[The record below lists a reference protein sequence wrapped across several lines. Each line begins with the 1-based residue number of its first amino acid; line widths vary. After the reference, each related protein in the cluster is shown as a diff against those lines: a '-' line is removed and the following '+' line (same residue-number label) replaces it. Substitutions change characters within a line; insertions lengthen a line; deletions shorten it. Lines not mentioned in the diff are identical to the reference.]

1 MFLQQ
6 LVRLLDRHLIV
17 AIIKIICR
25 NTRQNITLI
34 WVCFLSLQSAVY
46 RQQHINWIILL
57 LLLLSRQISSDSCLI
72 GSCPEDQY
80 IRCLVLETSALQW
93 TSSRW
98 SLRINVTTETSRNNT
113 AAVSTSI
120 VHNEFYSIL
129 IIESL
134 VQEVSFVWYQCCWHD
149 QLYILHFELKNKTW
163 RLVHCVWRT
172 AASQCGVVEPVLVHQ
187 YCRQWALKPLSVQN
201 QYVLILLVT
210 EP

>member
-57 LLLLSRQISSDSCLI
+57 LLLLPRQISSDSCLI

-113 AAVSTSI
+113 AAVSQPSFSTS
-120 VHNEFYSIL
+120 FIL
-129 IIESL
+129 FWLSNRM

-163 RLVHCVWRT
+163 RLVHRVWRT

>member
-57 LLLLSRQISSDSCLI
+57 LLPRQISSDSCLI
-72 GSCPEDQY
+72 GFCPEDQY

-98 SLRINVTTETSRNNT
+98 SLCINVTTETSRNNA

-120 VHNEFYSIL
+120 VLDEFYSIL
-129 IIESL
+129 IIES
-134 VQEVSFVWYQCCWHD
+134 FVLISVLLTRSAAHFT
-149 QLYILHFELKNKTW
+149 FELKNKTW

-187 YCRQWALKPLSVQN
+187 YCRQWALKPLWVFRIN
-201 QYVLILLVT
+201 TYWFYW
-210 EP
+210 

>member
-57 LLLLSRQISSDSCLI
+57 LLPRQISSDSCLI
-72 GSCPEDQY
+72 GFCPEDQY

-113 AAVSTSI
+113 AAVSQPSFSTS
-120 VHNEFYSIL
+120 FIL
-129 IIESL
+129 FWLSNRWFKKFLLSDFSVVDTISCT
-134 VQEVSFVWYQCCWHD
+134 F
-149 QLYILHFELKNKTW
+149 YILNYRIRHDGLYTVCDAQQH
-163 RLVHCVWRT
+163 L
-172 AASQCGVVEPVLVHQ
+172 SVEPLWVFRINT
-187 YCRQWALKPLSVQN
+187 YWF
-201 QYVLILLVT
+201 YW
-210 EP
+210 